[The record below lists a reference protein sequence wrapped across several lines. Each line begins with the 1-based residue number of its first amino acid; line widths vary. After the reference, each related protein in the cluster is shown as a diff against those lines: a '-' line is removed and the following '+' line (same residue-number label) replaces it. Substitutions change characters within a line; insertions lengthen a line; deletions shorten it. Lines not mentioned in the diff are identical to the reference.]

1 MNYREI
7 KLKFK
12 KEYEEKVEIFLSDLG
27 IDNMAIEDPDDLK
40 IFQER
45 QNAWDLYDDDL
56 IKLEKGHIRFTIYLD
71 DIADNDER
79 EAKIMAYIK
88 ELGGEFSKEIID
100 DSDWKNN
107 WKKFFKILKPNKTIV
122 IVPTWEEYEK
132 KDGEEIIK
140 LEPGMAFGTGSH
152 ETTSLCI
159 KKLEEYM
166 EPGVKVLDIGTGSGI
181 LSIAA
186 SKLGASKVLGV
197 DIDPM
202 SVYIANENKKL
213 NEVINAEFIVGDLL
227 SKVKDKYDIVVSNIL
242 AEVIVTMT
250 GDLHKFLNKDGIF
263 ISSGILK
270 VKSAMVIDS
279 LEANGFD
286 ILNVEDLNEW
296 TSIVAKHA

>member
-12 KEYEEKVEIFLSDLG
+12 KEYEEKVEIFLSDRG

-56 IKLEKGHIRFTIYLD
+56 IKLEKGFIRFTIYLD

-79 EAKIMAYIK
+79 EAKIRAYIE

-166 EPGVKVLDIGTGSGI
+166 KPGMKVLDIGTGSGI

-186 SKLGASKVLGV
+186 SKLGASEVLGV

-213 NEVINAEFIVGDLL
+213 NEVTNAEFIVGDLL
-227 SKVKDKYDIVVSNIL
+227 SKVNDKYDIVVSNIL

-250 GDLHKFLNKDGIF
+250 GDLHKFMNKDGIF

>member
-27 IDNMAIEDPDDLK
+27 IDNMAIEDPEDLK

-56 IKLEKGHIRFTIYLD
+56 IKLEKGYIRFTIYLD

-166 EPGVKVLDIGTGSGI
+166 KPGMKVLDIGTGSGI

-279 LEANGFD
+279 LEANGFE

>member
-12 KEYEEKVEIFLSDLG
+12 KEYEERVEIFLSDLG

-56 IKLEKGHIRFTIYLD
+56 IKLEKGYIRFTIYLD

-88 ELGGEFSKEIID
+88 ELGGKFSKEIID

-166 EPGVKVLDIGTGSGI
+166 KPGMKVLDIGTGSGI

-213 NEVINAEFIVGDLL
+213 NEVTNAEFIVGDLL

-296 TSIVAKHA
+296 TSIVAKNA

>member
-12 KEYEEKVEIFLSDLG
+12 KEYEERVEIFLSDLG

-79 EAKIMAYIK
+79 EAKIRAYIE

-166 EPGVKVLDIGTGSGI
+166 KPGMKVLDIGTGSGI

-186 SKLGASKVLGV
+186 SKLGAIEVLGV

-213 NEVINAEFIVGDLL
+213 NEVTNAEFIVGDLL

-250 GDLHKFLNKDGIF
+250 GDLHKFMNKDGIF

>member
-27 IDNMAIEDPDDLK
+27 IDNMAIEDPEDLK

-56 IKLEKGHIRFTIYLD
+56 IKLEKGFIRFTIYLD
-71 DIADNDER
+71 DIHDNDER
-79 EAKIMAYIK
+79 EAKIKAYIK

-159 KKLEEYM
+159 KKLEEYIK
-166 EPGVKVLDIGTGSGI
+166 PGMKVLDIGTGSGI

-213 NEVINAEFIVGDLL
+213 NEVTNAEFIVGDLL

-250 GDLHKFLNKDGIF
+250 GDLHKFMNKDGIF

>member
-1 MNYREI
+1 MNFREI

-12 KEYEEKVEIFLSDLG
+12 KENEERVEIFLSDLG
-27 IDNMAIEDPDDLK
+27 IDNMAIEDPEDLK

-56 IKLEKGHIRFTIYLD
+56 IKLEKGFIRFTIYLD

-79 EAKIMAYIK
+79 EAKIKAYI
-88 ELGGEFSKEIID
+88 EEIGGEFYKEIID

-107 WKKFFKILKPNKTIV
+107 WKKFFKVLKPNKTIV

-159 KKLEEYM
+159 KKLEEHM
-166 EPGVKVLDIGTGSGI
+166 KPGMKVLDIGTGSGI

-186 SKLGASKVLGV
+186 SKLGASEVLGV

-213 NEVINAEFIVGDLL
+213 NEVKNAEFIVGDLL

-250 GDLHKFLNKDGIF
+250 GDLHKFLNKNGIF

-279 LEANGFD
+279 LEANGFE

>member
-56 IKLEKGHIRFTIYLD
+56 IKLEKDHIRFTIYLD
-71 DIADNDER
+71 NIEDNDER
-79 EAKIMAYIK
+79 EAKIKAYIK
-88 ELGGEFSKEIID
+88 ELDGEFSKEIID

-166 EPGVKVLDIGTGSGI
+166 KPGMKVLDIGTGSGI

-186 SKLGASKVLGV
+186 SKLGASEVLGV

-213 NEVINAEFIVGDLL
+213 NEVTNAEFIVGDLL
-227 SKVKDKYDIVVSNIL
+227 SKVNDKYDIVVSNIL

-250 GDLHKFLNKDGIF
+250 GDLHKFMNKDGIF

>member
-12 KEYEEKVEIFLSDLG
+12 KEYEERVEIFLSDLG

-56 IKLEKGHIRFTIYLD
+56 IKLEKGYIRFTIYLD

-79 EAKIMAYIK
+79 EVKIKTHIE

-166 EPGVKVLDIGTGSGI
+166 KPGMKVLDIGTGSGI

-213 NEVINAEFIVGDLL
+213 NEVTNAEFIVGDLL

>member
-56 IKLEKGHIRFTIYLD
+56 IKLEKGFIRFTIYLD

-107 WKKFFKILKPNKTIV
+107 WKKFFKVLKPNKTIV

-166 EPGVKVLDIGTGSGI
+166 KPGMKVLDIGTGSGI

-186 SKLGASKVLGV
+186 SKLGASEVLGV

-202 SVYIANENKKL
+202 SVYVANENKKL
-213 NEVINAEFIVGDLL
+213 NEVTNAEFIVGDLL
-227 SKVKDKYDIVVSNIL
+227 SKVNDKYDIVVSNIL

-250 GDLHKFLNKDGIF
+250 GDLHKFMNKDGIF

>member
-1 MNYREI
+1 MNFREI

-12 KEYEEKVEIFLSDLG
+12 KENEERVEIFLSDLG
-27 IDNMAIEDPDDLK
+27 IDNMAIEDSEDLK

-56 IKLEKGHIRFTIYLD
+56 IKLEKGFIRFTIYLD
-71 DIADNDER
+71 DISDNDER
-79 EAKIMAYIK
+79 EAKIKAYI
-88 ELGGEFSKEIID
+88 EEIGGEFSKEIID

-159 KKLEEYM
+159 KKLEEHM
-166 EPGVKVLDIGTGSGI
+166 KPGMKVLDIGTGSGI

-186 SKLGASKVLGV
+186 SKLGASEVLGV

-213 NEVINAEFIVGDLL
+213 NEVKNAEFIVGDLL

-250 GDLHKFLNKDGIF
+250 GDLHKFLNKNGIF

-270 VKSAMVIDS
+270 VKSTMVIDS
-279 LEANGFD
+279 LEANGFE

>member
-27 IDNMAIEDPDDLK
+27 IDNMVIEDPDDLK

-56 IKLEKGHIRFTIYLD
+56 IKLEKGYIRFTIYLD

-79 EAKIMAYIK
+79 EAKIRAYIE

-166 EPGVKVLDIGTGSGI
+166 KPGMKVLDIGTGSGI

-186 SKLGASKVLGV
+186 SKLGASEVLGV

-213 NEVINAEFIVGDLL
+213 NEVTNAEFIVGDLL

-250 GDLHKFLNKDGIF
+250 GDLHKFMNKDGIF

>member
-79 EAKIMAYIK
+79 EAKIMSYIK

-107 WKKFFKILKPNKTIV
+107 WKKFFNILKPNKTIV

-166 EPGVKVLDIGTGSGI
+166 KPGMKVLDIGTGSGI

-186 SKLGASKVLGV
+186 SKLGASEVLGV

-213 NEVINAEFIVGDLL
+213 NEVTDAEFIVGDLL
-227 SKVKDKYDIVVSNIL
+227 SKVKEKYDIVVSNIL

-250 GDLHKFLNKDGIF
+250 GDLHKFMNKDGIF

>member
-12 KEYEEKVEIFLSDLG
+12 KEYEERVEIFLSDLG

-45 QNAWDLYDDDL
+45 QNAWDLYDDL
-56 IKLEKGHIRFTIYLD
+56 IKLEKGYIRFTIYLD

-79 EAKIMAYIK
+79 EAKIRAYIE

-166 EPGVKVLDIGTGSGI
+166 KPGMKVLDIGTGSGI

-186 SKLGASKVLGV
+186 SKLGASEVLGV

-213 NEVINAEFIVGDLL
+213 NEVTNAEFIVGDLL

>member
-12 KEYEEKVEIFLSDLG
+12 KEYEERVEIFLSDLG

-56 IKLEKGHIRFTIYLD
+56 IKLEKGYIRFTIYLD

-79 EAKIMAYIK
+79 EVKIKTHIE

-166 EPGVKVLDIGTGSGI
+166 KPGMKVLDIGTGSGI

-213 NEVINAEFIVGDLL
+213 NEVTNAEFIVGDLL

-270 VKSAMVIDS
+270 VTSAMVIDS

>member
-56 IKLEKGHIRFTIYLD
+56 IKLEKGYIRFTIYLD

-166 EPGVKVLDIGTGSGI
+166 KPGMKVLDIGTGSGI

-279 LEANGFD
+279 LEANGFE

>member
-79 EAKIMAYIK
+79 EAKIKAYIK
-88 ELGGEFSKEIID
+88 ELGGKFSKEIID

-166 EPGVKVLDIGTGSGI
+166 KPGMKVLDIGTGSGI

-213 NEVINAEFIVGDLL
+213 NEVTNAEFIVGDLL

-250 GDLHKFLNKDGIF
+250 GDLHKFMNKDGIF

>member
-12 KEYEEKVEIFLSDLG
+12 KEYEERVEIFLSDIG

-56 IKLEKGHIRFTIYLD
+56 IKLEKGYIRFTIYLD
-71 DIADNDER
+71 DIEDNDER
-79 EAKIMAYIK
+79 EAKIKAYIE
-88 ELGGEFSKEIID
+88 ELSGEFSKEIID

-132 KDGEEIIK
+132 KDVEEIIK

-166 EPGVKVLDIGTGSGI
+166 KPGMKVLDIGTGSGI

-186 SKLGASKVLGV
+186 SKLGASEVLGV

-213 NEVINAEFIVGDLL
+213 NEVKNANFIVGDLL

>member
-27 IDNMAIEDPDDLK
+27 IDNMVIEDPDDLK

-56 IKLEKGHIRFTIYLD
+56 IKLEKGYIRFTIYLD

-79 EAKIMAYIK
+79 EAKIRAYIE

-166 EPGVKVLDIGTGSGI
+166 KPGMKVLDIGTGSGI

-186 SKLGASKVLGV
+186 SKLGASEVLGV

-213 NEVINAEFIVGDLL
+213 NEVTNAEFIVGDLL

>member
-56 IKLEKGHIRFTIYLD
+56 IKLEKGYIRFTIYLD

-79 EAKIMAYIK
+79 EAKIKAHIE

-166 EPGVKVLDIGTGSGI
+166 KPGMKVLDIGTGSGI

-186 SKLGASKVLGV
+186 SKLGACEVLGV

-213 NEVINAEFIVGDLL
+213 NEVTNAEFIVGDLL

-250 GDLHKFLNKDGIF
+250 GDLHKFMNKDGIF

>member
-12 KEYEEKVEIFLSDLG
+12 KEYEEKVEIFLSYLG

-166 EPGVKVLDIGTGSGI
+166 KPGMKVLDIGTGSGI

-186 SKLGASKVLGV
+186 SKLGASEVLGV

-213 NEVINAEFIVGDLL
+213 NEVKNANFIVGDLL

-250 GDLHKFLNKDGIF
+250 GDLHKFMNKDGIF

>member
-1 MNYREI
+1 MNFREI

-12 KEYEEKVEIFLSDLG
+12 KENEERVEIFLSDLG
-27 IDNMAIEDPDDLK
+27 IDNMAIEDPEDLK

-56 IKLEKGHIRFTIYLD
+56 IKLEKGFIRFTIYLD
-71 DIADNDER
+71 DISDNDER
-79 EAKIMAYIK
+79 EAKIKAYI
-88 ELGGEFSKEIID
+88 EEIGGEFSKEIID

-107 WKKFFKILKPNKTIV
+107 WKKFFKVLKPNKTIV

-140 LEPGMAFGTGSH
+140 LDPGMAFGTGSH

-159 KKLEEYM
+159 KKLEEHM
-166 EPGVKVLDIGTGSGI
+166 KPGMKVLDIGTGSGI

-186 SKLGASKVLGV
+186 SKLGASEVLGV

-213 NEVINAEFIVGDLL
+213 NEVKNAEFIVGDLL

-250 GDLHKFLNKDGIF
+250 GDLHKFLNKGGIF

-279 LEANGFD
+279 LEANGFE

>member
-79 EAKIMAYIK
+79 EAKIRAYIK

-166 EPGVKVLDIGTGSGI
+166 KPGMKVLDIGTGSGI

-186 SKLGASKVLGV
+186 SKLGASEVLGV

-213 NEVINAEFIVGDLL
+213 NEVTNAEFIVGDLL

>member
-1 MNYREI
+1 MNFREI

-12 KEYEEKVEIFLSDLG
+12 KENEERVEIFLSDLG
-27 IDNMAIEDPDDLK
+27 IDNMAIEDPEDLK

-56 IKLEKGHIRFTIYLD
+56 IKLEKGYIRFTIYLD

-79 EAKIMAYIK
+79 EAKIKAYI
-88 ELGGEFSKEIID
+88 EEIGGEFSKEIID

-166 EPGVKVLDIGTGSGI
+166 EPQMKVLDIGTGSGI

-186 SKLGASKVLGV
+186 SKLGASEVLGV

-213 NEVINAEFIVGDLL
+213 NEVKNAEFIVGDLL

-250 GDLHKFLNKDGIF
+250 GDLHKFLNKNGIF

-279 LEANGFD
+279 LEANGFE

>member
-27 IDNMAIEDPDDLK
+27 IDNMAIEDTDDLK

-79 EAKIMAYIK
+79 EAKIMSYIK

-166 EPGVKVLDIGTGSGI
+166 KPGMKVLDIGTGSGI

-186 SKLGASKVLGV
+186 SKLGASEVLGV

-213 NEVINAEFIVGDLL
+213 NEVTDAEFIVGDLL

-250 GDLHKFLNKDGIF
+250 GDLHKFMNKDGIF

>member
-71 DIADNDER
+71 DIEDNDER
-79 EAKIMAYIK
+79 EAKIRAYIE

-166 EPGVKVLDIGTGSGI
+166 KPGMKVLDIGTGSGI

-213 NEVINAEFIVGDLL
+213 NEVTNAEFIVGDLL

-279 LEANGFD
+279 LEVNGFD

>member
-56 IKLEKGHIRFTIYLD
+56 IKLEKGFIRFTIYLD

-79 EAKIMAYIK
+79 EAKIRAYIE

-166 EPGVKVLDIGTGSGI
+166 KPGRKVLDIGTGSGI

-186 SKLGASKVLGV
+186 SKLGASEVLGV

-213 NEVINAEFIVGDLL
+213 NEVTNAEFIVGDLL
-227 SKVKDKYDIVVSNIL
+227 SKVNDKYDIVVSNIL

-250 GDLHKFLNKDGIF
+250 GDLHKFINKDGIF

>member
-12 KEYEEKVEIFLSDLG
+12 KEYEERVEIFLSDLG

-56 IKLEKGHIRFTIYLD
+56 IKLEKGFIRFTIYLD

>member
-1 MNYREI
+1 MNFREI

-12 KEYEEKVEIFLSDLG
+12 KEYEERVEIFLSDLG
-27 IDNMAIEDPDDLK
+27 IDNMAIEDPEDLK

-56 IKLEKGHIRFTIYLD
+56 IKLEKGFIRFTIYLD
-71 DIADNDER
+71 DIHDNDER
-79 EAKIMAYIK
+79 EAKIKTHIE

-166 EPGVKVLDIGTGSGI
+166 KPGTKVLDIGTGSGI

-213 NEVINAEFIVGDLL
+213 NEVTNAEFIVGDLL

-250 GDLHKFLNKDGIF
+250 GDLHKFMNKDGIF

>member
-1 MNYREI
+1 MNFREI

-27 IDNMAIEDPDDLK
+27 IDNMAIEDPEDLK

-56 IKLEKGHIRFTIYLD
+56 IKLEKGFIRFTIYLD
-71 DIADNDER
+71 DIHDNDER
-79 EAKIMAYIK
+79 EVKIKTHIE

-166 EPGVKVLDIGTGSGI
+166 KPGMKALDIGTGSGI

-213 NEVINAEFIVGDLL
+213 NEVTNAEFIVGDLL

>member
-71 DIADNDER
+71 DIEDNDER
-79 EAKIMAYIK
+79 EAKIRAYIE

-166 EPGVKVLDIGTGSGI
+166 KPGMKVLDIGTGSGI

-279 LEANGFD
+279 LEANGFE

>member
-1 MNYREI
+1 MNFREI

-27 IDNMAIEDPDDLK
+27 IDNMAIEDPEDLK

-56 IKLEKGHIRFTIYLD
+56 IKLEKGYIRFTIYLD

-166 EPGVKVLDIGTGSGI
+166 KPGMKVLDIGTGSGI

-279 LEANGFD
+279 LEANGFE

>member
-27 IDNMAIEDPDDLK
+27 IDNMAIEDPEDLK

-56 IKLEKGHIRFTIYLD
+56 IKLEKGFIRFTIYLD
-71 DIADNDER
+71 DIHDNDER
-79 EAKIMAYIK
+79 EAKIKAYIE

-166 EPGVKVLDIGTGSGI
+166 KPGMKVLDIGTGSGI

-213 NEVINAEFIVGDLL
+213 NEVTNAEFIVGDLL
-227 SKVKDKYDIVVSNIL
+227 SKVNDKYDIVVSNIL

>member
-27 IDNMAIEDPDDLK
+27 IDNMAIEDPEDLK

-56 IKLEKGHIRFTIYLD
+56 IKLEKGFIRFTIYLD
-71 DIADNDER
+71 DIHDNDER
-79 EAKIMAYIK
+79 EVKIKTHIE

-166 EPGVKVLDIGTGSGI
+166 KPGMKVLDIGTGSGI

-186 SKLGASKVLGV
+186 SKLGASEVLGV

-213 NEVINAEFIVGDLL
+213 NEVTNAEFIVGDLL
-227 SKVKDKYDIVVSNIL
+227 SKVNDKYDIVVSNIL

-250 GDLHKFLNKDGIF
+250 GDLHKFMNKDGIF

>member
-1 MNYREI
+1 MNFREI

-12 KEYEEKVEIFLSDLG
+12 KENEERVEIFLSDLG
-27 IDNMAIEDPDDLK
+27 IDNMAIEDPEDLK

-56 IKLEKGHIRFTIYLD
+56 IKLEKGFIRFTIYLD
-71 DIADNDER
+71 DISDNDER
-79 EAKIMAYIK
+79 EAKIKAYI
-88 ELGGEFSKEIID
+88 EEIGGEFSKEIID

-159 KKLEEYM
+159 KKLEEHM
-166 EPGVKVLDIGTGSGI
+166 KPGMKVLDIGTGSGI
-181 LSIAA
+181 LSIAS
-186 SKLGASKVLGV
+186 SKLGASEVLGV

-213 NEVINAEFIVGDLL
+213 NEVKNAEFIVGDLL

-250 GDLHKFLNKDGIF
+250 GDLHKFLNKNGIF

-279 LEANGFD
+279 LEANGFE

>member
-12 KEYEEKVEIFLSDLG
+12 KEYEEKVVIFLSDLG

-166 EPGVKVLDIGTGSGI
+166 KPGMKVLDIGTGSGI

-186 SKLGASKVLGV
+186 SKLGASEVLGV

-213 NEVINAEFIVGDLL
+213 NEVKNANFIVGDLL

-250 GDLHKFLNKDGIF
+250 GDLHKFMNKDGIF

>member
-56 IKLEKGHIRFTIYLD
+56 IKLEKGYIRFTIYLD
-71 DIADNDER
+71 DIVDNDER
-79 EAKIMAYIK
+79 EAKIKAYIK
-88 ELGGEFSKEIID
+88 DLGGEFSKEIID

-107 WKKFFKILKPNKTIV
+107 WKKFFKVLKPNKTIV

-166 EPGVKVLDIGTGSGI
+166 EPGMKVLDIGTGSGI

-186 SKLGASKVLGV
+186 SKLGASEVLGV

-213 NEVINAEFIVGDLL
+213 NEVTNAEFIVGDLL
-227 SKVKDKYDIVVSNIL
+227 SKVNDKYDIVVSNIL

-250 GDLHKFLNKDGIF
+250 GDLHKFMNKDGIF

>member
-12 KEYEEKVEIFLSDLG
+12 KEYEERVEIFLSDLG

-56 IKLEKGHIRFTIYLD
+56 IKLEKGYIRFTIYLD

-166 EPGVKVLDIGTGSGI
+166 KPGRKVLDIGTGSGI

-186 SKLGASKVLGV
+186 SKLGASEVLGV

-213 NEVINAEFIVGDLL
+213 NEVTNAEFIVGDLL
-227 SKVKDKYDIVVSNIL
+227 SKVKDKYAIVVSNIL

-250 GDLHKFLNKDGIF
+250 GDLHKFMNKDGIF

>member
-88 ELGGEFSKEIID
+88 ELGGEFSKEI
-100 DSDWKNN
+100 
-107 WKKFFKILKPNKTIV
+107 KTIV

-166 EPGVKVLDIGTGSGI
+166 KPGMKVLDIGTGSGI

-186 SKLGASKVLGV
+186 SKLGASEVLGV

-213 NEVINAEFIVGDLL
+213 NEVTNAEFIVGDLL
-227 SKVKDKYDIVVSNIL
+227 SRVKDKYDIVVSNIL

-250 GDLHKFLNKDGIF
+250 GDLHKFMNKDGIF

-286 ILNVEDLNEW
+286 ILNVEDINEW